1 MSRIPSMTTDKQLMN
16 FYISK
21 KLREKL
27 DDLFHFQR
35 HKSRSVLIQKAIFE
49 LLKKENLLPKDA
61 EEEDYI

>member
-1 MSRIPSMTTDKQLMN
+1 MKNSSMTTDKQLMN

-21 KLREKL
+21 ELREKL
-27 DDLFHFQR
+27 DDLFHDQR

-61 EEEDYI
+61 TEEDYI